1 MRIIADHDVCIG
13 AGMCV
18 MTAERVFDQGT
29 DGLVV
34 LLVDEVGAADEAQVR
49 DAVRLCPSGA
59 LSLADAETHS
69 C

>member
-1 MRIIADHDVCIG
+1 MRVLADRDICIG

-18 MTAERVFDQGT
+18 LAAEATFDQDD

-34 LLVDEVGAADEAQVR
+34 LLVDDIPAAEENRVR

-59 LSLADAETHS
+59 LALTD
-69 C
+69 